1 MSRSLLLSGILTAL
15 LVPSGL
21 AQTLNLPLG
30 GALLF
35 LAKQAGY
42 TLEYAVTDLNLLRPV
57 SLDLRTQD
65 PLAAMRNLLEEV
77 APGRYAV
84 RPVGTV
90 LRLERAAS
98 QSSPSQEAPANPLPS
113 QAPVPPKPAYRVL
126 FLFPDGSYR
135 EPEDPWPLR
144 AASVVQE
151 ASRNLFRSGGTRTLS
166 LDLSP
171 LEITCLEE
179 ARQAVCLYP
188 LFFQGE
194 GWVSLELPGGP
205 LRLEYRVRTEPL
217 ILRRYSLDG
226 TYAPLTLESIP
237 SPLPFF
243 PAPSR
248 GTSRQAR

>member
-1 MSRSLLLSGILTAL
+1 MGRSLLLSGILTVL

-21 AQTLNLPLG
+21 AQALSLPLG

-35 LAKQAGY
+35 LARQAGY
-42 TLEYAVTDLNLLRPV
+42 TLEYAITDLNLLRPV
-57 SLDLRTQD
+57 SLDLRPQD
-65 PLAAMRNLLEEV
+65 PLGALRSLLEEV
-77 APGRYAV
+77 APGRYAI

-90 LRLERAAS
+90 LRLEWAKS
-98 QSSPSQEAPANPLPS
+98 QSSPSQKVPANPPS
-113 QAPVPPKPAYRVL
+113 PQAPVPPKPAYRVL

-144 AASVVQE
+144 TASVVQE
-151 ASRNLFRSGGTRTLS
+151 TPRNLSRSGSARTLS

-179 ARQAVCLYP
+179 AHQAVCLYP

-205 LRLEYRVRTEPL
+205 LRLEYRVRTQPL

-248 GTSRQAR
+248 GTSQQAQ